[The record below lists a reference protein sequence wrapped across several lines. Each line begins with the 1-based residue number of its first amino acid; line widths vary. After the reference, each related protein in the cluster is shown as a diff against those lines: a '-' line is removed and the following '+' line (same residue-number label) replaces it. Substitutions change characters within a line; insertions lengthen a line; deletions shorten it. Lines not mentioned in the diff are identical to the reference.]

1 MTSALYRIGRTCAR
15 HPFRTFGVWFLLAL
29 VVVGASS
36 AFGSEGKDSF
46 KVPGV
51 EAQQAFDRLEAR
63 FPTQAGA
70 GGRLVFHSDEET
82 LSDAGPAAALAAV
95 VAKAATGADVTAVA
109 QPQLSPDRHTGFV
122 AITYDVP
129 TLEKVHYTDA
139 KAAIAQA
146 KDAGLQAELDGV
158 IAIAG
163 EPEPR
168 GQEVFGLIAA
178 IVVLLIAFGSVIA
191 MGIPVATAVIAL
203 AVGITGISIMA
214 RFVETP
220 TYAPILAAMIGLGVG
235 IDYAL
240 FIVTRHRANMAA
252 GMDPAESAGR
262 ANATAGA
269 AVLFAGAT
277 VVIAIGGLQ
286 VAGIP
291 AITAMGYACALVVAV
306 SVVAA
311 LTLLPAFLGWA
322 GHGIDRLSIPHRKER
337 NDHHQTASGRWAN
350 HVGHHPVRYAAI
362 GLVALVG
369 LAAPVVGLRIG
380 VGDDGTAN
388 TQTTQRRAY
397 DHMSEGFGAGFNGP
411 LHVVVNTSARA
422 ADAALPKLEQALAA
436 TPGIA
441 EVRPAVR
448 NDAGDTAVI
457 VATPRTSPQSEET
470 SQLVD
475 ELRDSVIPAAIE
487 GTTAT
492 VQVGSPTALANDL
505 SNKLTERLP
514 YFIGAV
520 VLLSLLLLTVVF
532 RSIVVPVKAA
542 VMNLLSIGAAYGVLV
557 AVFQW
562 GWGKDLIGLEQTLP
576 INPFVP
582 LIMFAILFGLSM
594 DYEVFLLSR
603 VREAFV
609 RTGDSHTS
617 VVEGLSST
625 ARVITSAAL
634 IMISVFGAFVFGVDP
649 VGKMFGLGLAA
660 AIFIDAT
667 LVRMVLV
674 PATMSLLGNA
684 NWWLPRWMDRILPNV
699 DFEGS
704 DGAEVI
710 ELPEQ
715 EAQPVAA

>member
-1 MTSALYRIGRTCAR
+1 MTSALYRIGRNCAR
-15 HPFRTFGVWFLLAL
+15 HPFRTFGVWLLVAL
-29 VVVGASS
+29 GVVAASS
-36 AFGSEGKDSF
+36 AFGSEGHDSF
-46 KVPGV
+46 DVPGV
-51 EAQQAFDRLEAR
+51 EAQQAFDRLEDK

-70 GGRLVFHSDEET
+70 GGRLVFHTDTGT
-82 LSDAGPAAALAAV
+82 LADAAPAAALEAV
-95 VAKAATGADVTAVA
+95 VAKAATGADVLAVSP
-109 QPQLSPDRHTGFV
+109 PQLSPDRRTAFV
-122 AITYDVP
+122 AVAYDVA
-129 TLEKVHYTDA
+129 TLEQVHYTDA
-139 KAAIAQA
+139 KAATALA
-146 KDAGLQAELDGV
+146 KDAGVQAELDGV
-158 IAIAG
+158 IAMAG
-163 EPEPR
+163 EPEPK
-168 GQEVFGLIAA
+168 GQEAIGLVAA
-178 IVVLLIAFGSVIA
+178 VLVLLIAFGSVTA
-191 MGIPVATAVIAL
+191 MAIPIATAVIAL
-203 AVGITGISIMA
+203 AVGITGISLMA
-214 RFVETP
+214 RFIETP

-240 FIVTRHRANMAA
+240 FIVTRHRTNMAA
-252 GMDPAESAGR
+252 GMEPAEAAGR
-262 ANATAGA
+262 ASATAGA

-337 NDHHQTASGRWAN
+337 QDHHQTASGRWAD
-350 HVGHHPVRYAAI
+350 HVGHHPVRYAVIA
-362 GLVALVG
+362 LVALVA
-369 LAAPVVGLRIG
+369 LAAPVLALRIG
-380 VGDDGTAN
+380 MGDDGTASP
-388 TQTTQRRAY
+388 QTTQRRAY
-397 DHMSEGFGAGFNGP
+397 DHLSAGFGAGFNGP
-411 LHVVVNTSARA
+411 LQVVVDTSAA
-422 ADAALPKLEQALAA
+422 GADAALPKLEQALAT

-441 EVRPAVR
+441 EVGPAVR

-457 VATPRTSPQSEET
+457 SATPRTSPQSAET
-470 SQLVD
+470 SELVD
-475 ELRDSVIPAAIE
+475 ELRDRVIPAAIE

-505 SNKLTERLP
+505 SQKLTDRLP
-514 YFIGAV
+514 WFIGAV
-520 VLLSLLLLTVVF
+520 VFVSLLLLTVVF

-542 VMNLLSIGAAYGVLV
+542 LMNLLSIGAAYGVLV

-699 DFEGS
+699 DFEGT
-704 DGAEVI
+704 DADVVP
-710 ELPEQ
+710 LPER
-715 EAQPVAA
+715 ELEPVAA